1 MDKRLIMDTLI
12 RFIKFPFVFDVE
24 KLQYD
29 LEKIID
35 KNWTDHYNTNDYSG
49 KWTSVALM
57 SQSGRSDAIY
67 AVPNGNEKLVATEV
81 LDSCVYF
88 KEILDGFLFEKTA
101 VRLLQLA
108 VGADIKPHSDN
119 CLGYEDGS
127 FRLHIPIITNSEVEF
142 ILDGTRLIMN
152 EGECWYIDANF
163 IHSVANRGSKDRIH
177 LVIDGVRNE
186 WTDALFY
193 KEASQD
199 QFIKPLPVISDEQK
213 KLMIA
218 ELKRMNT
225 TTANDMIKDLES

>member
-1 MDKRLIMDTLI
+1 MVKRLIMDTLI
-12 RFIKFPFVFDVE
+12 RSIKFPFIFDIK
-24 KLQYD
+24 KLQND
-29 LEKIID
+29 LGKVIN
-35 KNWTDHYNTNDYSG
+35 KNWTDHYNTNYYSG

-57 SQSGRSDAIY
+57 SQNGKTDAIY
-67 AVPNGNEKLVATEV
+67 AVPNGSEKIVATDI
-81 LDSCVYF
+81 LNSCSYF
-88 KEILDGFLFEKTA
+88 KEILDGFLFDKTA

-108 VGADIKPHSDN
+108 VGADIKPHSDY

-127 FRLHIPIITNSEVEF
+127 FRLHIPIVTNSEVEF

-163 IHSVANRGSKDRIH
+163 IHSVANRGTQDRIH
-177 LVIDGVRNE
+177 LVIDGIRNE

-199 QFIKPLPVISDEQK
+199 QFIKPEPVISEEQK

-225 TTANDMIKDLES
+225 PAANEIVKNMEL